1 MSKKEMQ
8 ANQQPDTQPIE
19 EQATPHEDNVEAQ
32 DDLQL
37 LIKKDKNAQI
47 TELVELGRSKGKLT
61 PRSSVICPQDWRP
74 DRHHYGR
81 KRKA

>member
-37 LIKKDKNAQI
+37 LIKKDKNAQQRQ
-47 TELVELGRSKGKLT
+47 THGTGNHEFHGGF
-61 PRSSVICPQDWRP
+61 
-74 DRHHYGR
+74 
-81 KRKA
+81 